1 LAHDEAQQ
9 KTAAL
14 LAEATKYHRESGERL
29 EADLAEAA
37 RIRAEALTEAE
48 QTKGAAAQE
57 AEARIATA
65 KKQAAAINE
74 RTQQEFAWRK
84 QQLRRE
90 TELLHQRKQAVLSQ
104 LASLSA
110 LAEQTAS
117 AFPDLDDPND
127 LEGEVGDRTVMRP
140 DILPPA
146 GLGEDSPAASS
157 AGSTRNGGKS
167 TDDEEDE
174 LEIDG
179 DATVLVAPSDLAGE
193 GAKSK

>member
-1 LAHDEAQQ
+1 
-9 KTAAL
+9 
-14 LAEATKYHRESGERL
+14 L

-37 RIRAEALTEAE
+37 RIRAEALAEAE
-48 QTKGAAAQE
+48 QTKGSAAQE

-117 AFPDLDDPND
+117 AFPDLDDPSD

-140 DILPPA
+140 DMLPPA
-146 GLGEDSPAASS
+146 GPNEDNSAASK
-157 AGSTRNGGKS
+157 AGSARNGGKS
-167 TDDEEDE
+167 GEARKSDEGEE

-179 DATVLVAPSDLAGE
+179 DATVLVAPSDLSGE

>member
-1 LAHDEAQQ
+1 MLF
-9 KTAAL
+9 
-14 LAEATKYHRESGERL
+14 RSRL

-127 LEGEVGDRTVMRP
+127 LEAGEVGDRTVMRP

-146 GLGEDSPAASS
+146 GLGEDSPAASKP
-157 AGSTRNGGKS
+157 GSTRNGGKPA
-167 TDDEEDE
+167 DEDDE

-179 DATVLVAPSDLAGE
+179 DATVLVAPSDLSGE
-193 GAKSK
+193 GATSK